1 MNADE
6 GLEDARARRVW
17 RRAAL
22 VAVLLA
28 LAAYANTLPN
38 RPLYDDAVLSDNP
51 ALRSPW
57 NLRAIF
63 GGTWWGAAKPD
74 SALWRP
80 LSAWTLAWNGW
91 WNERVGLGFLSV
103 TGFHVFNALVHAG
116 CAWFVVQ
123 LARAAGL
130 RALAGACAGAL
141 FAVLA
146 IHVEAVTPISARS
159 ETLAALFGLA
169 GLLAHARGARTAPLR
184 SAITSAL
191 CFFAACLCKESAL
204 AFAPVAVAFDL
215 CLRRARPS
223 GASLI
228 AWGTSIL
235 LFVGLRWLVVS
246 DVRGA
251 VYFVDNPLV
260 QASLGERWLTAAAV
274 QFDYA
279 RHLLVPLGFRSDSSY
294 AEPVVATSL
303 FDGRVLGALAL
314 LAGCAVLVWRSNA
327 SRGRFLFSMLLYAGL
342 FAVTSNVLVVIGTP
356 RAERLVYAPSIGFCL
371 LVASALD
378 ALPSL
383 PRAVRAVHTG
393 ALALV
398 VLLAGWNLVACW
410 QRNAVWRDPATF
422 FRAQVEESPRSAKA
436 HFNLGIQLAAEGDER
451 SAIAQYEH
459 ALRIHA
465 RYHEAWHNLGGAL
478 RRAGE
483 RERALQAYQRAIECM
498 SGFLPPRFGVVQ
510 TLFELQRVDEAR
522 AELER
527 LERDAPR
534 HPWIAPTRRLLG
546 LPPR

>member
-17 RRAAL
+17 RRAVL
-22 VAVLLA
+22 VVALLA
-28 LAAYANTLPN
+28 LAAYANTLAN

-116 CAWFVVQ
+116 CAWLVAE
-123 LARAAGL
+123 LARAVGL

-146 IHVEAVTPISARS
+146 IHVEAVTPITARS
-159 ETLAALFGLA
+159 ETLAALFGLS
-169 GLLAHARGARTAPLR
+169 GLLVHARGARTAPLR
-184 SAITSAL
+184 SAIASAL
-191 CFFAACLCKESAL
+191 CFFAACACKESAL
-204 AFAPVAVAFDL
+204 AFAPVAVALDL
-215 CLRRARPS
+215 CVRRARPS
-223 GASLI
+223 VASLI
-228 AWGTSIL
+228 AWGSSIL

-260 QASLGERWLTAAAV
+260 TANLGERWLTAAAV

-279 RHLLVPLGFRSDSSY
+279 RHLVLPLAFRSDASY
-294 AEPVVATSL
+294 AEPVLATSL
-303 FDGRVLGALAL
+303 FDTRVLGALAL
-314 LAGCAVLVWRSNA
+314 LAGCALLVWRASA
-327 SRGRFLFSMLLYAGL
+327 SRGRFLFAFAVYAGL

-371 LVASALD
+371 CVATALD
-378 ALPSL
+378 ALSSRT
-383 PRAVRAVHTG
+383 RAVRIG

-398 VLLAGWNLVACW
+398 VLLGCWNLVACW

-422 FRAQVEESPRSAKA
+422 FRAQVEEAPQSAKA
-436 HFNLGIQLAAEGDER
+436 HFNFGVQLGVEGDDR
-451 SAIAQYEH
+451 GAIAQYEH

-478 RRAGE
+478 RRVGE

-510 TLFELQRVDEAR
+510 TLFELQRIDEAR

-546 LPPR
+546 LPAR